1 MNNVQIRVVETEEEL
16 LEKYKDIKEVPLIN
30 VLHRDL
36 LIKCLEIKAAML
48 VGSINGEDVG
58 VAIVEKQN
66 TNMSIL
72 AVNAKNSAGKLMAA
86 FYSWAKSIGITRV
99 TMMSTFDRKI
109 YEKLF
114 EVKHL
119 TSIYEKDL
127 TKWQQQ

>member
-1 MNNVQIRVVETEEEL
+1 MGEVEIRIVETEEEL
-16 LEKYKDIKEVPLIN
+16 LEKYEYIKKVPLIN

-36 LIKCLEIKAAML
+36 LIKCLIIKAAMV
-48 VGSINGEDVG
+48 VGSIDGEVVG
-58 VAIVEKQN
+58 IAVVEKTD
-66 TNMSIL
+66 TNLAIL
-72 AVNAKNSAGKLMAA
+72 AVYAPNNARKLMAA
-86 FYSWAKSIGITRV
+86 FYSWAKSLGITRV
-99 TMMSTFDRKI
+99 TMMSTFDREP